1 MLCLAFV
8 TWKLV
13 RNFWHLPEFTDVY
26 THYHSEITSVKCNMD
41 SGAFN
46 QKRIEIL
53 SFYQTE
59 VWINWTLWHLRL
71 RIFYLF
77 LMNSIFL
84 VSRNTCLCMFI
95 HVYVCLYM
103 FKQKPRISLYSKSL
117 KFSKVSFYPA
127 GPNQNMTFQDL
138 FPLHICLINPVC
150 SWASYTIS
158 KCQGGT
164 RTAHSWGT
172 ATTNICQREIREIY
186 FYKIQKYS
194 LKIREMCRGLKTTF
208 VKSHSHCIQY
218 PLSVYLASH
227 RSLKFW
233 KTQIFHTERLLREHC
248 LKMSEMCWIFPSI
261 WTFSNFLYFK
271 CEFKAD
277 GGLGEL

>member
-1 MLCLAFV
+1 MRYHRMTKLKFHLKLESSPWIEMLCLAFE

-53 SFYQTE
+53 IFYQTE

-95 HVYVCLYM
+95 HVYICLYM

-117 KFSKVSFYPA
+117 KFSKVSFYPEY
-127 GPNQNMTFQDL
+127 D
-138 FPLHICLINPVC
+138 
-150 SWASYTIS
+150 IS
-158 KCQGGT
+158 
-164 RTAHSWGT
+164 RSVSPAHLSH
-172 ATTNICQREIREIY
+172 
-186 FYKIQKYS
+186 
-194 LKIREMCRGLKTTF
+194 
-208 VKSHSHCIQY
+208 KS
-218 PLSVYLASH
+218 
-227 RSLKFW
+227 
-233 KTQIFHTERLLREHC
+233 RLLVS
-248 LKMSEMCWIFPSI
+248 K
-261 WTFSNFLYFK
+261 LYYQ
-271 CEFKAD
+271 
-277 GGLGEL
+277 